1 MSEGNKNMESSNFEG
16 VNYSLEETVNASSE
30 AKPEGISYRV
40 IIEKLLMMMTTGELK
55 QGEKL
60 PSERV
65 LAEKFHVSRV
75 PVREALKVLEY
86 LGFLQASTNG
96 ALYVAERNI
105 EALVSKLNL
114 GVVATPQSLH
124 DLFEV
129 RIALESTACY
139 YAALRRTD
147 EDIQRIRG
155 SLDNMRRLIEA
166 GSDTPEAKT
175 ELRKYSHQFHIFV
188 VEAAHN
194 SVLTGTYHSLFNL
207 LEISKQQTI
216 NSSSGSYDTLLA
228 HEAIFNQIVA
238 QDAVRARTD
247 IIGHLNHAMEKLNT
261 HLNESNQH

>member
-1 MSEGNKNMESSNFEG
+1 MSEGSKSLASANFDG
-16 VNYSLEETVNASSE
+16 INYSLEKTIDASSV
-30 AKPEGISYRV
+30 AKSEGITYRV
-40 IIEKLLMMMTTGELK
+40 IIEKLLMMMTTGDLK

-60 PSERV
+60 LSERM

-86 LGFLQASTNG
+86 LGFLRASTNG
-96 ALYVAERNI
+96 TLYVAERNF
-105 EALVSKLNL
+105 ETLVSKLNF

-147 EDIQRIRG
+147 EDIQKIRS
-155 SLDNMRRLIEA
+155 SLDNMRWLIET

-238 QDAVRARTD
+238 QDAARARAD

-261 HLNESNQH
+261 HLNESN